1 VDDIEDRLLLTD
13 TLIAQNNAFD
23 AKRKQLKEMMGLV
36 GMGSGSATE
45 KQLEFKLKVFN
56 RDETLMNFN
65 GNDRLMREMLQS
77 TTQIFEGRL
86 MGEVNV
92 ASSSGDVTKL
102 QKVLDVIEHLT
113 KVVDSEHLREKCARV
128 KQTLKNIN
136 RDGGTDFFI
145 PEDHRRD
152 FRVHCDALEGAMQ
165 DFVQAKTWRRKEQL
179 KPPPPPPEG

>member
-1 VDDIEDRLLLTD
+1 MLLAEREASVTTNVCD
-13 TLIAQNNAFD
+13 NVARGNDVEN
-23 AKRKQLKEMMGLV
+23 V
-36 GMGSGSATE
+36 GMPT
-45 KQLEFKLKVFN
+45 
-56 RDETLMNFN
+56 RDIL
-65 GNDRLMREMLQS
+65 
-77 TTQIFEGRL
+77 
-86 MGEVNV
+86 
-92 ASSSGDVTKL
+92 
-102 QKVLDVIEHLT
+102 
-113 KVVDSEHLREKCARV
+113 SEHLREKCARV

>member
-1 VDDIEDRLLLTD
+1 MLEPLRAQPEAFSEWRASRGLPFPVEAAEDAAISIMDWL
-13 TLIAQNNAFD
+13 
-23 AKRKQLKEMMGLV
+23 
-36 GMGSGSATE
+36 
-45 KQLEFKLKVFN
+45 
-56 RDETLMNFN
+56 
-65 GNDRLMREMLQS
+65 
-77 TTQIFEGRL
+77 
-86 MGEVNV
+86 